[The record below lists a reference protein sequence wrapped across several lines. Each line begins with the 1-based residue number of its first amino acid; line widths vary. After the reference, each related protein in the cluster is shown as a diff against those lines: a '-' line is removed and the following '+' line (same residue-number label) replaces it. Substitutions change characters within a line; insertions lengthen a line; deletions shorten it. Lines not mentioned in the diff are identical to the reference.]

1 MKIWAHT
8 LVRNE
13 ERYIWYAVMSVI
25 DQVDKMLIWDT
36 GSDDATVEII
46 KEIKKLRPEKV
57 SFKQVG
63 KVNPDEFTQVRQKM
77 LNKTESDWFI
87 LVDGDEV
94 WWDDSIK
101 KLVGTIQKEGGF
113 LDSIVNRCY
122 NIVGDIYHYQEE
134 AAGHYQIDEKRG
146 HLVIRA
152 MNKKIPGLHLEKP
165 HGQQGFFD
173 KDGVLIQERL
183 KKRRKFLEIH
193 YLHFTHMIRSSAY
206 SLDLKV
212 PKRGIKLKYELG
224 IPFSS
229 DFYYPEV
236 FFRHKPPIVPPP
248 WIKRQKDYVL
258 RAAMELPLKRVK
270 RRFLRPRKS
279 GY

>member
-1 MKIWAHT
+1 MKIWTHT

-25 DQVDKMLIWDT
+25 DQVDKILIWDT
-36 GSDDATVEII
+36 GSDDATVKII
-46 KEIKKLRPEKV
+46 KEIKRLRPEKV

-63 KVNPDEFTQVRQKM
+63 KVNPDEFTKVRQKM
-77 LNKTESDWFI
+77 LNETQSDWFI

-101 KLVGTIQKEGGF
+101 KVVRMIQKEGD
-113 LDSIVNRCY
+113 LLESIANRYY

-134 AAGHYQIDEKRG
+134 AAGRYEIDGQRG
-146 HLVIRA
+146 HLTIRA
-152 MNKKIPGLHLEKP
+152 MNKNIPGLHIAKP

-173 KDGVLIQERL
+173 RSGLLIQERPRKL
-183 KKRRKFLEIH
+183 RRFLDVS
-193 YLHFTHMIRSSAY
+193 YLHFTHLPRSS
-206 SLDLKV
+206 SREKDLKV
-212 PKRGIKLKYELG
+212 PKRDIKLKHELG
-224 IPFSS
+224 ISFPL

-236 FFRHKPPIVPPP
+236 FFRPRPSIVSSP
-248 WIKRQKDYVL
+248 WEKMDYKFLLKAYTLTLPRKIKRRTIKG
-258 RAAMELPLKRVK
+258 P
-270 RRFLRPRKS
+270 S